1 MTDPFELKRA
11 AEQLRHQYAQL
22 EQLKHTPAR
31 TPLARKM
38 KPTFGP
44 QSCAPDGDWALN
56 IELLLVDEGDDD
68 NPNAEAP
75 SGLFNMVIDAQ
86 RYIHNRT
93 IQTKDG
99 HRLANFIALH
109 SGAIANQFP
118 AADDLL
124 TLLRDQTQYIQVA
137 IQKRHGGPTRIQ
149 RELANVK
156 PTGHGTAADL
166 APLVSAAIG
175 HTITRKTITYW
186 GRSGRITQHLNDD
199 GTSLYELAE
208 AIDAAKNYQD
218 QRRRTS
224 LD

>member
-11 AEQLRHQYAQL
+11 AIRLRDQYRAL
-22 EQLKHTPAR
+22 NDIKMAPPR
-31 TPLARKM
+31 SPLARKT

-118 AADDLL
+118 AANDLL
-124 TLLRDQTQYIQVA
+124 ELVIEQTAYIARQIEKHVGAAPPRAEARHNSTVICALLAQQGIHVTPELLRKWVERGKITVVSRQGRNLYNL
-137 IQKRHGGPTRIQ
+137 
-149 RELANVK
+149 REVL
-156 PTGHGTAADL
+156 
-166 APLVSAAIG
+166 
-175 HTITRKTITYW
+175 
-186 GRSGRITQHLNDD
+186 
-199 GTSLYELAE
+199 E
-208 AIDAAKNYQD
+208 ALEPGL
-218 QRRRTS
+218 R
-224 LD
+224 

>member
-11 AEQLRHQYAQL
+11 AEQLRHQYLAL
-22 EQLKHTPAR
+22 NELKMTPPRSPA
-31 TPLARKM
+31 ARKM

-68 NPNAEAP
+68 DPNYEAP
-75 SGLFNMVIDAQ
+75 SGLFNMVVDAQ

-99 HRLANFIALH
+99 RRLASFVALH

-124 TLLRDQTQYIQVA
+124 ELVIEQTAYIARQIEKRVGSSPPRAEARHNSTVICALLAQQGVSVTPDLLRKWAERGKLTVDHRDGRNGYLLSEVFSVA
-137 IQKRHGGPTRIQ
+137 LSSTR
-149 RELANVK
+149 
-156 PTGHGTAADL
+156 
-166 APLVSAAIG
+166 
-175 HTITRKTITYW
+175 
-186 GRSGRITQHLNDD
+186 
-199 GTSLYELAE
+199 
-208 AIDAAKNYQD
+208 
-218 QRRRTS
+218 
-224 LD
+224 

>member
-1 MTDPFELKRA
+1 MTDHFELKRA
-11 AEQLRHQYAQL
+11 AIRLRDQYRVLNEIKMA
-22 EQLKHTPAR
+22 PPR
-31 TPLARKM
+31 TPTARKM

-124 TLLRDQTQYIQVA
+124 ELIIEQAVYISRRIEKRAGAAPPRAEARHNSTVICALLAQQGVNVTPELLRKWAERGKLTVVHRDGRNGYLLSEVLGIAMSPTQ
-137 IQKRHGGPTRIQ
+137 KQ
-149 RELANVK
+149 RN
-156 PTGHGTAADL
+156 
-166 APLVSAAIG
+166 
-175 HTITRKTITYW
+175 
-186 GRSGRITQHLNDD
+186 
-199 GTSLYELAE
+199 E
-208 AIDAAKNYQD
+208 AWPSIH
-218 QRRRTS
+218 
-224 LD
+224 